1 MNGYPVYVLNNHS
14 NVSTINP
21 FPVSLTS
28 GTNSIG
34 AVSILQDGT
43 LVTKTNPLPVV
54 LNSNAITVTGSV
66 TIPATVT
73 VSSSSNDPV
82 HVHLEHELPTGSNYI
97 GSVSISSPIP
107 LSVKIQTD
115 SNTIGTVNIQT
126 SNNTTI
132 PVTLQTA
139 SNYIGSVSISS
150 PNPLPV
156 SFTLPTASN
165 TIGTV
170 NIQTSN
176 NTTIPVTLQTAS
188 NYIGSVSISSPN
200 PLPVSFT
207 LPTASNVIGYVNILN
222 NGSNI
227 TSNNPLQVQ
236 LVANTAINPSSNTL
250 GSVNILTNYSNVT
263 NQNPVITQPSSMLL
277 DAFGRNRVSDCFTLG
292 EYKHV
297 YNIDPNFTDLTSNGG
312 SITFVKNKACA
323 TLATSNT
330 SNAMAIHQTRLYHH
344 YMPGKSHLILS
355 SFCFGAWQSNVTKR
369 TGYYDDYDGIYF
381 EQSGSNGLLS
391 VNILSQLNGLNSVSQ
406 SNWNIDPLNGSGP
419 SKINLD
425 ITKTQLIF
433 IDFQWLGV
441 GRVRCGFAIGG
452 NFINCHEFYHSN
464 KLSTV
469 YISNPSLPIRC
480 QIFNIGPSSGGSLDQ
495 ICSTVISEGG
505 YIENG
510 IDYAINSPIVI
521 LPGVQFAA
529 LPVICIKLANTFNG
543 YLNRA
548 VVRLNNIQVLSLDQ
562 PISYN
567 VLKLDTSLNVIGGSW
582 SNVDTNSA
590 VQYNASATGISGSLT
605 NALSSST
612 VAAGGNGVN
621 IYGSVTTSTGSSAR
635 RNFIAQN
642 IQSTDSQV
650 YAIYCSN
657 LAITNNNNTA
667 RVIVSLQW
675 REVY

>member
-1 MNGYPVYVLNNHS
+1 MNGYPVYVLNNYS
-14 NVSTINP
+14 NVSTTNP

-28 GTNSIG
+28 GSNSIG
-34 AVSILQDGT
+34 AVSILQDGI
-43 LVTKTNPLPVV
+43 LVTKNNPLPVL

-73 VSSSSNDPV
+73 VASSSNDPV
-82 HVHLEHELPTGSNYI
+82 HVHIEQPIPTGSNHI
-97 GSVSISSPIP
+97 GSVSIASPIP
-107 LSVKIQTD
+107 LHV
-115 SNTIGTVNIQT
+115 
-126 SNNTTI
+126 
-132 PVTLQTA
+132 
-139 SNYIGSVSISS
+139 Y
-150 PNPLPV
+150 
-156 SFTLPTASN
+156 FTLPTASN

-176 NTTIPVTLQTAS
+176 NTIIPVSLQTAS
-188 NYIGSVSISSPN
+188 NIIGTVNIQTSNNTII
-200 PLPVSFT
+200 PVS
-207 LPTASNVIGYVNILN
+207 LQTASNIIGYVNILN

-236 LVANTAINPSSNTL
+236 LVANNSVNPSSNTL
-250 GSVNILTNYSNVT
+250 GSVNILTNYSNIT

-297 YNIDPNFTDLTSNGG
+297 YNIDPNFIDLTSNGG
-312 SITFVKNKACA
+312 SLTFVKNKACC

-330 SNAMAIHQTRLYHH
+330 SNSYAVHQSRLYHH

-355 SFCFGAWQSNVTKR
+355 SICFGAWQSNVTKR
-369 TGYYDDYDGIYF
+369 TGYFDDYDGIYF
-381 EQSGSNGLLS
+381 EQSGSNGILS
-391 VNILSQLNGLNSVSQ
+391 LNILSQLNGLNSVAQ
-406 SNWNIDPLNGSGP
+406 SNWNIDPLNGNGP
-419 SKINLD
+419 SKITLD
-425 ITKTQLIF
+425 ITKTQLLF

-441 GRVRCGFAIGG
+441 GRVRCGFALNG

-469 YISNPSLPIRC
+469 YISNPSLPVRC
-480 QIFNIGPSSGGSLDQ
+480 QIFNIGPSSGGSFDQ

-505 YIENG
+505 YIESG
-510 IDYAINSPIVI
+510 IDYSINSPIVI
-521 LPGVQFAA
+521 LPGIQFAA
-529 LPVICIKLANTFNG
+529 LPVICLKLSNLFNG
-543 YLNRA
+543 YPNRA
-548 VVRLNNIQVLSLDQ
+548 VIRLNNIQVLSLDQ

-567 VLKLDTSLNVIGGSW
+567 VLKLDTSSNVIGGSW
-582 SNVDTNSA
+582 SNVDINSA
-590 VQYNASATGISGSLT
+590 VQYNASATGLNGSLT
-605 NALSSST
+605 NAISSST

-621 IYGSVTTSTGSSAR
+621 IYGSVTTSSGSTTR
-635 RNFIAQN
+635 RNFITQN

-657 LAITNNNNTA
+657 LATTNNTNTA